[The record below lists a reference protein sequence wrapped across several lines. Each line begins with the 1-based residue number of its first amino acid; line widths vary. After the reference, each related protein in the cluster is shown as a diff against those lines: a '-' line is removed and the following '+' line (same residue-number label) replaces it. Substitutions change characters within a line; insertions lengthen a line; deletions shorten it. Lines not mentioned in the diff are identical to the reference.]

1 MQGQEGVACAV
12 PSRRFEGAE
21 DARRFLLFRL
31 LAAGVADREEE
42 LTGSFLPLDEGVNEL
57 HHQLLL
63 TSGQDSRLL
72 ESAL

>member
-1 MQGQEGVACAV
+1 MRCPVDALKVARMHVDSFC
-12 PSRRFEGAE
+12 F
-21 DARRFLLFRL
+21 DL